1 VDRTIRHRADG
12 GVVVAVRVRGRSMAA
27 VVADLVE
34 GVLVA
39 NRAKL
44 EGPRSATLRGHLLAS
59 LEVVEPPARAA

>member
-1 VDRTIRHRADG
+1 
-12 GVVVAVRVRGRSMAA
+12 MAA

-39 NRAKL
+39 NQAKL
-44 EGPRSATLRGHLLAS
+44 EAPRSETLRGHLLAS